1 MPAPNGIKKRSN
13 VRAKENTNTLGK
25 LLSASIALFAAS
37 TVLSGVAYAGTV
49 APGGSAVVGAGD
61 PAETWNVQNDATLD
75 VMAGGKVNETTVFG
89 TLNMN
94 GATASPSGAP
104 SGYVV
109 TVFGG
114 NANITGSS
122 LSGQGGLGI
131 SGFIDTVGS
140 AVVTNSDIQ
149 GVSQA
154 VLVQHGS
161 TLNMTGGTVKGGT
174 HGFELINGADVII
187 DGTTITS
194 GGVGIFA
201 YAGSSAGAVGS
212 NVELRNGSITSVGHG
227 VNLRDGSRA
236 VISGSKIETTG
247 ANARGVFANG
257 IGTHAEITDTDI
269 ITRSN
274 TAPGIELA
282 AGASANATNV
292 NITTSGTTSS
302 GARVSGD
309 GSTLVYKGGNIS
321 TTGGTAHG
329 IDAWSG
335 AQVSVDNVNIKTGG
349 SNSAGLR
356 LNYAGTSLVAN
367 GGTINT
373 LGANAYGVDV
383 AAGAKA
389 EVNNVDITTAGGGAY
404 AVRVSNVG
412 SEAVINGGNL
422 TASGVNSAGI
432 IARAGGQVVANDVN
446 IIMLGGNGA
455 AVWAGDAGSSVTY
468 NGGSVTTSGV
478 TRAFNIERGSHLD
491 ASNVVVSTSAQDSHG
506 VVLSSNSTGSVSN
519 LDITTSGLKAYGV
532 AIQRNSELDVANT
545 KIVTGGQTAYGL
557 TAQTGSKLEAT
568 NILATT
574 TGEGSFGI
582 RVLDAD
588 TQVDV
593 SSGSYRT
600 GGTGADGIN
609 VSTGAVINIAH
620 EDGALN
626 TRITT
631 TGAQAAAL
639 RAFDGSTIN
648 ASGADVRTLGNGSH
662 AVVAAG
668 GSTVNLTG
676 GGFNPNGTGAHGVVA
691 SGGST
696 VTMNSSI
703 FQVFGADS
711 HGVSLANDSIVI
723 AERSFIGSYAPAL
736 KTESG
741 NVVYDLRNGTQ
752 VVGTYGTVLS
762 AASGSSTTLTAD
774 GNVQLS
780 GDMVAEADD
789 AVIDA
794 TLSNKSQWYGA
805 AKGVTSASVDGSS
818 YWAMTGS
825 SDVGALSND
834 GVVDFDAANPYKTL
848 TAGSLAMNGGS
859 FILNTK
865 LNEGGA
871 ASETDKIVVTGDA
884 TGNGLINIRN
894 NGGTGAFTGT
904 GATDGIQVVE
914 VGGAS
919 DAEFKLGSA
928 AVVGIYD
935 YQLKK
940 ADGQNWYLQ
949 TEGSDVVDPPAC
961 TPGVDCPG
969 DGGDDGDGAGNPG
982 PGTGHVVDIVPG
994 YNIALSAAQNHVLTS
1009 LDTFHER
1016 LGELRAEELQD
1027 GYHAWMRGIGK
1038 TGSYSPKSITGYNGH
1053 GFDMTTA
1060 GVQIGADYSKSDV
1073 FVAGDKLT
1081 IGMFGEYANSSFNVR
1096 GRTADGSISS
1106 KGLGGYVTWQHKAPT
1121 DRKPG
1126 TGAYVDAVVKQ
1137 DWLEFGVNAKS
1148 VSGFDLQNGYKGKA
1162 TTASIETGYGFDLGN
1177 NVVLQPQ
1184 AQLTWSKVKADS
1196 FTDSY
1201 GIAVHGQEAESLIG
1215 RVGVRLEKTF
1225 YFGDEEET
1233 VEAAPVP
1240 APKAQKQVKGKK
1252 GKAAKAVPAVLPDAP
1267 KKKKFVKSVTTY
1279 ADANVKHEF
1288 KGKNGLVAS
1297 NTGIGNDMGGTRY
1310 DVGVGVVARVS
1321 ENVSLFGRG
1330 SVEFG
1335 GSTNVAGK
1343 VSGGLKITW

>member
-89 TLNMN
+89 TLNMS

-161 TLNMTGGTVKGGT
+161 KLNMTGGTVKGGT
-174 HGFELINGADVII
+174 HGFELVNGADVVI

-194 GGVGIFA
+194 GGVGIRA
-201 YAGSSAGAVGS
+201 YAGSNAGAVGS
-212 NVELRNGSITSVGHG
+212 NVTVRNADIQSANVGVDLHNGSHADLVDTTINT
-227 VNLRDGSRA
+227 VNNNAYGILTQ
-236 VISGSKIETTG
+236 SGSS
-247 ANARGVFANG
+247 V
-257 IGTHAEITDTDI
+257 
-269 ITRSN
+269 
-274 TAPGIELA
+274 
-282 AGASANATNV
+282 NATNV
-292 NITTSGTTSS
+292 DVTTVGNWATGALATGVGSNANIFGGSYTTSGNQANGIAVNDGAEITIARDGRTGEGTSIHTTGASAAGILAFKGNAKVS
-302 GARVSGD
+302 GATIVTEGDKLSLINGAAGILATRGSIVDADDTRIVTKGYDADGVAAEGADSKIAISNSRIDTFGVGAKGGVAFEGGVATLDNVVITTAQGRGVVAGDTGSSLTMTGGSLTTKGTGLDGSAANAVRGASVNLTGVEIRTEGEDARGLHAFGAGSIVSAKGSRVTTLGD
-309 GSTLVYKGGNIS
+309 GSHGAFASANSAVNVENSLVKTEGAG
-321 TTGGTAHG
+321 AHG
-329 IDAWSG
+329 LF
-335 AQVSVDNVNIKTGG
+335 AQN
-349 SNSAGLR
+349 
-356 LNYAGTSLVAN
+356 
-367 GGTINT
+367 
-373 LGANAYGVDV
+373 
-383 AAGAKA
+383 
-389 EVNNVDITTAGGGAY
+389 
-404 AVRVSNVG
+404 
-412 SEAVINGGNL
+412 
-422 TASGVNSAGI
+422 
-432 IARAGGQVVANDVN
+432 
-446 IIMLGGNGA
+446 
-455 AVWAGDAGSSVTY
+455 GSSVSATGSVIATNGADSAGVY
-468 NGGSVTTSGV
+468 LNNDSTAILDNSSVIAANGPALRTAGGSVT
-478 TRAFNIERGSHLD
+478 F
-491 ASNVVVSTSAQDSHG
+491 
-506 VVLSSNSTGSVSN
+506 
-519 LDITTSGLKAYGV
+519 
-532 AIQRNSELDVANT
+532 
-545 KIVTGGQTAYGL
+545 
-557 TAQTGSKLEAT
+557 
-568 NILATT
+568 
-574 TGEGSFGI
+574 
-582 RVLDAD
+582 
-588 TQVDV
+588 
-593 SSGSYRT
+593 
-600 GGTGADGIN
+600 
-609 VSTGAVINIAH
+609 
-620 EDGALN
+620 
-626 TRITT
+626 
-631 TGAQAAAL
+631 
-639 RAFDGSTIN
+639 
-648 ASGADVRTLGNGSH
+648 
-662 AVVAAG
+662 
-668 GSTVNLTG
+668 
-676 GGFNPNGTGAHGVVA
+676 
-691 SGGST
+691 
-696 VTMNSSI
+696 
-703 FQVFGADS
+703 
-711 HGVSLANDSIVI
+711 
-723 AERSFIGSYAPAL
+723 
-736 KTESG
+736 
-741 NVVYDLRNGTQ
+741 DLRNGTQ
-752 VVGTYGTVLS
+752 VVGGNGTVLT

-884 TGNGLINIRN
+884 TGNGLIYVRN
-894 NGGTGAFTGT
+894 NGGAGALTGT

-961 TPGVDCPG
+961 APGVDCPG
-969 DGGDDGDGAGNPG
+969 DGGDDGDGTGNPG

-1081 IGMFGEYANSSFNVR
+1081 IGMFGEYANSSFDVR

-1106 KGLGGYVTWQHKAPT
+1106 KGLGGYVTWQQKAPT

-1177 NVVLQPQ
+1177 DVVLQPQ

-1215 RVGVRLEKTF
+1215 RIGVRLEKTF

>member
-1 MPAPNGIKKRSN
+1 
-13 VRAKENTNTLGK
+13 
-25 LLSASIALFAAS
+25 
-37 TVLSGVAYAGTV
+37 
-49 APGGSAVVGAGD
+49 
-61 PAETWNVQNDATLD
+61 
-75 VMAGGKVNETTVFG
+75 MAGGKVNETTVFG

-292 NITTSGTTSS
+292 NITTSGSTSS

-432 IARAGGQVVANDVN
+432 MARAGGQVVANDVN

-593 SSGSYRT
+593 SSGSFRT
-600 GGTGADGIN
+600 DGVGADGVN
-609 VSTGAVINIAH
+609 VTTGAVVNIAH

-631 TGAQAAAL
+631 TGAEAVAL
-639 RAFDGSTIN
+639 HALNGGTIN

-762 AASGSSTTLTAD
+762 AASGSTTLTAD

-780 GDMVAEADD
+780 GDMVVEADG

-848 TAGSLAMNGGS
+848 KAGSLAMNGGS

-865 LNEGGA
+865 LNQGGA

-884 TGNGLINIRN
+884 TGNGLINVRN
-894 NGGTGAFTGT
+894 NGGAGALTGT

-961 TPGVDCPG
+961 APGVDCPG
-969 DGGDDGDGAGNPG
+969 DGGDDGDGTGNPG
-982 PGTGHVVDIVPG
+982 PSTGHVVDIVPG

-1081 IGMFGEYANSSFNVR
+1081 IGMFGEYANSSFDVR

-1106 KGLGGYVTWQHKAPT
+1106 KGLGGYVTWQQKAPT

-1177 NVVLQPQ
+1177 DVVLQPQ